1 MTRLIVCKEGGVWPL
16 VVIGAS
22 VGGLEALSLI
32 FPCLPADFAASILLV
47 SHVGARK
54 TALPKVLGSCCALP
68 VRHARDGE
76 PVLPGQVLLAPPG
89 RHMLLTLLEGQRTIK
104 LNHGPR
110 EHYTRP
116 AIDPLFRS
124 AASIA
129 GANVVGLILSGY
141 LGDGTAGLLAI
152 KAGGGK
158 TVVQDPADALAPSM
172 PQSALDNVAVDWCLP
187 ADKIGPLLLALA
199 MPPQAL
205 CYPLPQQHNVKLAA
219 SLAALCSA
227 PHEV

>member
-1 MTRLIVCKEGGVWPL
+1 MQPL

-32 FPCLPADFAASILLV
+32 LACLPADFAAPILLV
-47 SHVGARK
+47 SHVGSRK
-54 TALPKVLGSCCALP
+54 TALPEVLGRCCALP

-76 PVLPGQVLLAPPG
+76 PVLPGHVLLAPPG
-89 RHMLLTLLEGQRTIK
+89 RHMLLTLAAGQPTIK

-124 AASIA
+124 AARTG

-141 LGDGTAGLLAI
+141 LGDGTAGLQAI
-152 KAGGGK
+152 KACGGK
-158 TVVQDPADALAPSM
+158 AVVQDPADALAPSM
-172 PQSALDNVAVDWCLP
+172 PQSALDNVDVDWCLP
-187 ADKIGPLLLALA
+187 TDKIGPLLLALA
-199 MPPQAL
+199 MPSQELSSPV
-205 CYPLPQQHNVKLAA
+205 PRQHNVKLAD
-219 SLAALCSA
+219 SFAAEPQRS
-227 PHEV
+227 HE